1 MRGRRSLHILAV
13 VVLVAG
19 CGGSA
24 GTSAPAAAPTTALAT
39 PSGAATTEPPTP
51 QPATPE
57 PSFGNGVPNGD
68 IPAGTYT
75 ATALAPTVTF
85 TIGEGWT
92 QTIDPESALEE
103 ALLLV
108 FTPEPGDEAIYIDAK
123 APTLEPA
130 KSLQNTFGRLKG
142 VTLGEPFEAAVG
154 GATGL
159 AVDGRIAPDLP
170 EPEQQV
176 FGLSEDYFIRP
187 GDRFRAYALEFG
199 GHPLYVIVESTGDG
213 FDAFLEIAGQVL
225 ESMAFG

>member
-1 MRGRRSLHILAV
+1 MPVRSRSILAV
-13 VVLVAG
+13 VILVAG
-19 CGGSA
+19 CGSSA
-24 GTSAPAAAPTTALAT
+24 GTSAPPAPPTTALAT
-39 PSGAATTEPPTP
+39 PSAAVASEPPTP
-51 QPATPE
+51 E
-57 PSFGNGVPNGD
+57 PSVGNGVPNGD

-75 ATALAPTVTF
+75 ATAFAPTVTF

-92 QTIDPESALEE
+92 QTIDPESALEK

-108 FTPEPGDEAIYIDAK
+108 YTPEPGDEAIYIDAK

-154 GATGL
+154 GVTGL

-176 FGLSEDYFIRP
+176 FGLSEDYFMRP

-199 GHPLYVIVESTGDG
+199 GQPIYVIVESTGDG
-213 FDAFLEIAGQVL
+213 FDAFLEIAGPVL
-225 ESMAFG
+225 ESMTFG